1 MAIIQFSVLLF
12 RNCTLAFALLSGLAP
27 ISVNA
32 QSPSAW
38 PQFGGPFRNFTSP
51 SKDLAS
57 SWPAGGPRKV
67 WSRPL
72 GEGYS
77 GISVD
82 SGKLYTM
89 YRLPA
94 AQAGSKFDR
103 EVIVALDAQ
112 SGKTLW
118 EHRYDAPFEPG
129 MAMQNGPGPHMTPLV
144 VGDQVYTV
152 GITGKFYCKDKN
164 SGKTLWYHDLIKE
177 YQAPPRDRG
186 YSSSPVAYKQMVIL
200 PVGGASQA
208 VMAFH
213 QKDGS
218 VAWRKHDLTPS
229 PSSPLIINV
238 DGQDQL
244 VAFLGDVI
252 AGLDPNNGTLL
263 WSHPHKTDGGR
274 NISLPVWS
282 EGNLLFCTSAYSGG
296 SRLLRLS
303 QQAGKTTVKELW
315 FTNRMRI
322 HIGNAVRVGGY
333 IYGSSGDF
341 GPAFFSAVDITTGQ
355 VAWQNRGLSKAS
367 FVYADGKFFLVDE
380 DGNVALATVSPDG
393 LQIHSKVPLLSHI
406 AWTAPSLVGN
416 ILYVRDRK
424 NLLALDVG
432 R

>member
-1 MAIIQFSVLLF
+1 MRINSFRFGKHVL
-12 RNCTLAFALLSGLAP
+12 TLALLSYPAP
-27 ISVNA
+27 VSLNA
-32 QSPSAW
+32 QSSAAW
-38 PQFGGPFRNFTSP
+38 PQFGGPLRNFTSP
-51 SKDLAS
+51 STGLAS
-57 SWPAGGPRKV
+57 SWPTEGPRKV
-67 WSRPL
+67 WSRSL

-77 GISVD
+77 GITVD
-82 SGKLYTM
+82 GGKLYTM
-89 YRLPA
+89 YRIPA
-94 AQAGSKFDR
+94 AKVGGKFDR

-118 EHRYDAPFEPG
+118 EDPYDAPFDPG
-129 MAMQNGPGPHMTPLV
+129 MKMENGPGPHVTPLIA
-144 VGDQVYTV
+144 GNQLYTV

-177 YQAPPRDRG
+177 YQAPRRDRG
-186 YSSSPVAYKQMVIL
+186 YSCSPVAYKQTVIL
-200 PVGGASQA
+200 PVGGPGQA
-208 VMAFH
+208 VMAFN

-218 VAWRKHDLTPS
+218 PAWKKLDLASS

-252 AGLDPNNGTLL
+252 AGLDPNNGNLL
-263 WSHPHKTDGGR
+263 WSYPHKTDWGL

-296 SRLLRLS
+296 SRLLQLS
-303 QQAGKTTVKELW
+303 QQAGKTTVKQLW
-315 FTNRMRI
+315 FTNRMRV
-322 HIGNAVRVGGY
+322 HLGNAMRVGDY

-341 GPAFFSAVDITTGQ
+341 GPAFFTALDIKTGQ

-367 FVYADGKFFLVDE
+367 FVYADGKFFLIDE
-380 DGNVALATVSPDG
+380 DGSLALATVSQTG

-416 ILYVRDRK
+416 TLYVRDRK
-424 NLLALDVG
+424 NLMALDVG
-432 R
+432 APR